1 MVLSWKAEDTQ
12 WRRYMKNR
20 KTDTQALY
28 RRDHAMR
35 RALLNGRAHPEL
47 TGQRQVS
54 H

>member
-35 RALLNGRAHPEL
+35 RTLLNGRAHPEL